1 MQEIETAALVSRRV
15 PSMVQASNPAPPCHE
30 PRRRGHA
37 HCHRDEAQ
45 PYDVSAALLAFAVLR
60 SWTKLLHMI
69 RILSTPFTRQDAT
82 TSPSEVDLDPILLGL
97 NKKTYEQARVD
108 TEGNVPGRYKD
119 PGMALGP
126 GSSQEGNSSYFLLF
140 LIYSY
145 GTATAILINGFHTP
159 HGDNIAKKQVH
170 GFAKYFAV
178 SFLWSTFQWFNSGGD
193 GCGFSRFP
201 VFGLKAWKQRFFF
214 DFSLTMSGL
223 QGYKV
228 FLPTALIVGDGLY
241 NFLKVLAF
249 TARDMHARATPKMI
263 KSEADQDN
271 PILDDLRRN
280 NVYIEE
286 SIPVWLA

>member
-15 PSMVQASNPAPPCHE
+15 PSMVQASNPAPPCRE

-82 TSPSEVDLDPILLGL
+82 TSPSE
-97 NKKTYEQARVD
+97 QARVD

-140 LIYSY
+140 LIYS
-145 GTATAILINGFHTP
+145 
-159 HGDNIAKKQVH
+159 
-170 GFAKYFAV
+170 
-178 SFLWSTFQWFNSGGD
+178 
-193 GCGFSRFP
+193 
-201 VFGLKAWKQRFFF
+201 
-214 DFSLTMSGL
+214 
-223 QGYKV
+223 
-228 FLPTALIVGDGLY
+228 
-241 NFLKVLAF
+241 
-249 TARDMHARATPKMI
+249 
-263 KSEADQDN
+263 
-271 PILDDLRRN
+271 
-280 NVYIEE
+280 
-286 SIPVWLA
+286 